1 MEKLKNIRINENRRG
16 QQVAIP
22 QNWLREYLPE
32 GGELELYQ
40 DKDRLILTPKRK
52 APAEEGCK

>member
-1 MEKLKNIRINENRRG
+1 MEKIRIIKINENRRG
-16 QQVAIP
+16 QQVGIP

-40 DKDRLILTPKRK
+40 DKDRLILTPKK
-52 APAEEGCK
+52 AKEKAGCK